1 MELVNRRESPVF
13 SEYEVGMLSYIAHQG
28 ALFLDTLG

>member
-1 MELVNRRESPVF
+1 MELVNRREQPVF

-28 ALFLDTLG
+28 AMFLDTLG